1 MAFWQAG
8 TGFVRV
14 AVKVQPRSRRPS
26 VGGTIAGA
34 TASGRAELR
43 LRIAVAAPAEGG
55 RANAAVCAAL
65 AAALD
70 VPRGAVA
77 LIAGASSA
85 EKILRVDGDPAALA
99 ERLEAL

>member
-8 TGFVRV
+8 AGFVRV
-14 AVKVQPRSRRPS
+14 AVKVQPRSRRPG

-55 RANAAVCAAL
+55 RANAAACAAL

-70 VPRGAVA
+70 VPRGAVV

-85 EKILRVDGDPAALA
+85 EKILRVEGDPTALA

>member
-8 TGFVRV
+8 EGFVRV
-14 AVKVQPRSRRPS
+14 AVKVQPRSRRPG
-26 VGGTIAGA
+26 VGGVIAGA
-34 TASGRAELR
+34 TASGRTEHR

-55 RANAAVCAAL
+55 RANVAVCDAL
-65 AAALD
+65 AAALG

-77 LIAGASSA
+77 LIAGASAA

-99 ERLEAL
+99 ERLAVL

>member
-8 TGFVRV
+8 EGCVRV

-26 VGGTIAGA
+26 VGGIIAGA
-34 TASGRAELR
+34 TASGPAALR

-70 VPRGAVA
+70 VPRGAVT
-77 LIAGASSA
+77 LIAGPSSA
-85 EKILRVDGDPAALA
+85 EKVLLVNGDPAVLA
-99 ERLEAL
+99 ERLAAL